1 MRKEFTKELIAML
14 EGASIDDS
22 ENRLF
27 VLDPSA
33 FTLLNGVDSETRLA
47 LHAAFGLTADAS
59 AAIDGWTPSP
69 MSVAYASSCIFS
81 VVNTQRRRPA
91 VASATDY
98 IAWKRVCDI
107 SNVSSAQGLLEQAQ
121 AEMRLE
127 EGGNAVSSPQGVPGH
142 CLPE

>member
-69 MSVAYASSCIFS
+69 MSVAIRILMHLLSREYAAAPTGCGI
-81 VVNTQRRRPA
+81 RHR
-91 VASATDY
+91 
-98 IAWKRVCDI
+98 
-107 SNVSSAQGLLEQAQ
+107 LH
-121 AEMRLE
+121 RLE
-127 EGGNAVSSPQGVPGH
+127 AGVRHQQRLIGPR
-142 CLPE
+142 LA